1 MAAGFGLKEFEV
13 VEGAVPGALGG
24 IDAALEEG
32 EILAAANEIE
42 SDTVGVVTVVFGVA
56 LVVPDFGVGEGVAA
70 EEPFGID
77 EGSYEEGL
85 FGSGWLPAVE
95 VLAGEGAEG
104 GGSSPAVICD
114 RA

>member
-42 SDTVGVVTVVFGVA
+42 SDAVGVVTDVFDVA

-77 EGSYEEGL
+77 EGSYRKDSSGVAGCQRSKYWLARARRAGGL
-85 FGSGWLPAVE
+85 
-95 VLAGEGAEG
+95 
-104 GGSSPAVICD
+104 
-114 RA
+114 RRR